1 MKMEVSLG
9 FWFLYREILDLYL
22 PYLFVFSFLRYA
34 AENMDMMFGALIVT
48 LNDELKIHSQVL
60 EGFW

>member
-22 PYLFVFSFLRYA
+22 SYLFVFSFFSYA
-34 AENMDMMFGALIVT
+34 AENTDMMFGALIVT